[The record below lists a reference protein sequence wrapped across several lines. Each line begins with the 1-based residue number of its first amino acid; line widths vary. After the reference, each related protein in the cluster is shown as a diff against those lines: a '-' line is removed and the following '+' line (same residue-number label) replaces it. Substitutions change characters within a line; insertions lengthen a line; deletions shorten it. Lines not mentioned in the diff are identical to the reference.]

1 MDTTLGIIA
10 SSIAGVHT
18 DPIGLPRAIAPLTHD
33 TSPSTLLTSIHRTTV
48 VRDAVSQFAELF
60 PYQKLSKK
68 LTLIPSTSPSVIVEN
83 APLNFVR
90 AGIYRFSGQG
100 QIDNNGTNGYYWS
113 TTAYSS
119 TYSRYFDFLSSNL
132 NPQDSNYKGYGFSV
146 RCVPQNQAKSL

>member
-90 AGIYRFSGQG
+90 TGDYYWASGQPG
-100 QIDNNGTNGYYWS
+100 NNGTDGYYWS
-113 TTAYSS
+113 SSVINQDIS
-119 TYSRYFDFLSSNL
+119 TYLFFKTTILCPQQSS
-132 NPQDSNYKGYGFSV
+132 DKGWGFSV
-146 RCVPQNQAKSL
+146 RCVT